1 MRLDWLLFIDRY
13 IHHNSIALFVDPR
26 IHRFGCCS
34 GENLWDLW
42 ESVQCRRSNEV
53 NRFVVFQRDL
63 YPAMVPILVS
73 RVYLSTHHCQQQHQ
87 DINTRFHSAIT
98 IFHNTPR
105 IFISTVRT
113 RRGGQAPDQYRT
125 RSVSSYVSESA
136 WVAGKPDLQ
145 LILGSLGN
153 WIFIADIMLCRQKVI
168 MRIKGFNV
176 PLDHQTPIPGRT
188 LG

>member
-34 GENLWDLW
+34 GRICGICERACSA
-42 ESVQCRRSNEV
+42 EEV
-53 NRFVVFQRDL
+53 MRWIGLSCSREICIQPL
-63 YPAMVPILVS
+63 VPILVS

-98 IFHNTPR
+98 IFHNTAR
-105 IFISTVRT
+105 IIISTVRT
-113 RRGGQAPDQYRT
+113 LRGGQAPDQYRT

-153 WIFIADIMLCRQKVI
+153 WILIADIMLCRQKVI

-176 PLDHQTPIPGRT
+176 PMDHQVLIPGRT